1 MTPAVCLP
9 LAAAT
14 IRVTITLGLTLLNRL
29 CQSGLADTFEFLQ
42 SLLEDYTRRDISIA
56 TDRSVAVKLEEVI
69 CGVHATNY
77 HATRK
82 FTKCFLPLNTL
93 Y

>member
-1 MTPAVCLP
+1 MARKAMARDPCGLLTARRSHDGLDPFES
-9 LAAAT
+9 
-14 IRVTITLGLTLLNRL
+14 TL
-29 CQSGLADTFEFLQ
+29 SVWF
-42 SLLEDYTRRDISIA
+42 LLEDYTRRDISIA